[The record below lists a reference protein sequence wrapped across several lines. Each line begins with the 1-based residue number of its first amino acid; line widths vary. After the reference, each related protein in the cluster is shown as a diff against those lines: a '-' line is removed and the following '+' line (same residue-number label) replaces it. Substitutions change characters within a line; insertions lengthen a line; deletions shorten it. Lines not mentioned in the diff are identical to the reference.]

1 MIKKIILPLNVD
13 SFRNN
18 LTFNLLA
25 YYKYVLKFSGDIIF
39 NVDKKIDDINLSC
52 LPLND
57 ICFFEISIFESIS
70 RYFAKSDGNDEDFCA
85 FVSNNIIIQK
95 FSLDNKFDGYLKFE
109 SKIIG
114 SNISNKINPE
124 LIILKKKIWK
134 EIYSFYNI
142 FKNNFTIY
150 NKINQKMLFE
160 KILGSLDIKIK
171 NINKLEFMK
180 YNIDA
185 DYLNNEIIFN
195 YHKPNYLYFPK
206 GILRHKQ
213 IKDILF
219 DSNKDLVYSWREY
232 CGEFF

>member
-95 FSLDNKFDGYLKFE
+95 FSL
-109 SKIIG
+109 
-114 SNISNKINPE
+114 
-124 LIILKKKIWK
+124 
-134 EIYSFYNI
+134 
-142 FKNNFTIY
+142 
-150 NKINQKMLFE
+150 
-160 KILGSLDIKIK
+160 
-171 NINKLEFMK
+171 
-180 YNIDA
+180 
-185 DYLNNEIIFN
+185 
-195 YHKPNYLYFPK
+195 
-206 GILRHKQ
+206 
-213 IKDILF
+213 
-219 DSNKDLVYSWREY
+219 
-232 CGEFF
+232 